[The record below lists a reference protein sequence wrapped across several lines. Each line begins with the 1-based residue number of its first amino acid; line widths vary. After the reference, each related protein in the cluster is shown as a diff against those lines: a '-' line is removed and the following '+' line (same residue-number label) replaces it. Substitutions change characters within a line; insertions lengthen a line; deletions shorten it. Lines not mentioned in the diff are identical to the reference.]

1 MVLGDGDG
9 DLDLLLNLSII
20 RPLRL
25 MMGGDSDACW
35 DFGSPEDCSSCKPE
49 SGCSLARPPGG
60 SPLERRDFRQL
71 GMSMLMVVWC

>member
-25 MMGGDSDACW
+25 MMGGDSDDCW
-35 DFGSPEDCSSCKPE
+35 DFCSPEDCSS
-49 SGCSLARPPGG
+49 CSLARPPGG

-71 GMSMLMVVWC
+71 GMSMLIVVWC